1 MIAQGAPSS
10 VWNQWHVTDGPRY
23 PHSKVIQFCLRNFK
37 AADRPNI
44 MALDLGCGNGVNSLF
59 LLHEGFKVKGIDF
72 AEIGVEKAR
81 KASSKAGFQAEFEV
95 ARIDQ
100 NFFEGQKFD
109 LIISIGVLDCAGLE
123 ASMTS
128 ISNMSKVLKD
138 GGRGLFLFASDL
150 DFRLT
155 LKTDLSI
162 NGYSSEEV
170 KQIFEEKFVEVN
182 YDRYIT
188 TYENGKSQQND
199 WLITVKN

>member
-1 MIAQGAPSS
+1 MIDQGAPSS
-10 VWNQWHVTDGPRY
+10 VWNQWHITDGPRY
-23 PHSKVIQFCLRNFK
+23 PHAKVIQFCLRNYK
-37 AADRPNI
+37 AANRANI
-44 MALDLGCGNGVNSLF
+44 TALDLGCGNGVNSLF

-81 KASSKAGFQAEFEV
+81 NASATAGFQAEFEV
-95 ARIDQ
+95 SGIDQ
-100 NFFEGQKFD
+100 KFFEGLKFD
-109 LIISIGVLDCAGLE
+109 LIISVGVLDCAGLE
-123 ASMTS
+123 ASKIA
-128 ISNMSKVLKD
+128 ISNMSEVLSD
-138 GGRGLFLFASDL
+138 GGRGLFVFASDL

-162 NGYSSEEV
+162 NGYNTEEV
-170 KQIFEEKFVEVN
+170 RQIFEGKFVEVN